1 VSENKRVVEAYM
13 DAYTRFA
20 REEIGALLTDDV
32 RWDVPGAFHVQGR
45 AAFDEH
51 IIDPY
56 SDGPP
61 DITITRLTEEH
72 DVVVAEGTVRAKRTD
87 GSVLHLEYCD
97 VFEMRDHKIA
107 RLISYLAPGEVRG
120 G

>member
-1 VSENKRVVEAYM
+1 MSENKRTVAAYM

-20 REEIGALLTDDV
+20 RDEILALLTEDV

-51 IIDPY
+51 IVDPF

-61 DITITRLTEEH
+61 EITVTRLTEER
-72 DVVVAEGTVRAKRTD
+72 DVVVAEGAVRAKRTD
-87 GSVLHLEYCD
+87 GTVLDLVYCD
-97 VFEMRDHKIA
+97 VFEMRDGKIA
-107 RLISYLAPGEVRG
+107 RLISYLMTV
-120 G
+120 